1 MAAIVS
7 VFFTL
12 PFFFCA
18 EAPAGTSARVL
29 IIPFNINADR
39 DLSFLQRGAMDML
52 RTRLAQAGN
61 VDVMLK
67 TRLVQTGNVDVVVP
81 EEAVKGDAAVA
92 ESMNIGKAISQ
103 GKKER
108 ANYVIFGSVTVVQNR
123 LSTDAIVA
131 DVSQKNP
138 VIVFS
143 EFGKDYSDFF
153 DHINLFAQQINKE
166 ISRYQ

>member
-18 EAPAGTSARVL
+18 ETPAGTSARVL

-52 RTRLAQAGN
+52 
-61 VDVMLK
+61 K

-92 ESMNIGKAISQ
+92 ASMNIGKAISQ
-103 GKKER
+103 GKKAR
-108 ANYVIFGSVTVVQNR
+108 ADYVVFGSVTVVENR

-131 DVSQKNP
+131 DVSQKKP
-138 VIVFS
+138 VIAFS
-143 EFGKDYSDFF
+143 KFGKNYSDLF
-153 DHINLFAQQINKE
+153 DHINIFEHQINKE
-166 ISRYQ
+166 IS